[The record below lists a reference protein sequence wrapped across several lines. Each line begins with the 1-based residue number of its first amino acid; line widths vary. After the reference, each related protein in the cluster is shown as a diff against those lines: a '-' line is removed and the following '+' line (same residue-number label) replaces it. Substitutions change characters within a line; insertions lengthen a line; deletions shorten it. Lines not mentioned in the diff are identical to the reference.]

1 MIDVDIVQRFK
12 VGGLFILQMYKVMT
26 GTLLALFVPQKC
38 GDHICTI
45 QENIDDSDRFHEM
58 VLTWNIL
65 TSVLFIGYYLLELR
79 REEWSIKFLDIDND
93 KPDNSLKEVIVK
105 YKDLDQKMD
114 RINKYYYNVVRV
126 TIFFY
131 VINNL
136 LSIRLLKDK
145 YYSSTTLSCFFSF
158 SLLVGMK
165 LYNSYTVAK
174 NSVLYDKMTSAY
186 MTEFV
191 SYNVIDSDYLQ
202 KIEKEDNISTKDK
215 VSRM

>member
-1 MIDVDIVQRFK
+1 MLDVDIVQRFK
-12 VGGLFILQMYKVMT
+12 VGGLFLLQIYKVTT
-26 GTLLALFVPQKC
+26 GTLLTLFVPQKC
-38 GDHICTI
+38 GDSICTI
-45 QENIDDSDRFHEM
+45 EENLNDNDDFHM
-58 VLTWNIL
+58 KVLSWNIL
-65 TSVLFIGYYLLELR
+65 TSVLFLGYYILELR
-79 REEWSIKFLDIDND
+79 REEWSIKYLDIDND
-93 KPDNSLKEVIVK
+93 KSDNSLKEVIIK
-105 YKDLDQKMD
+105 YKDLDEKMD

-145 YYSSTTLSCFFSF
+145 YYSSTTFSCFFSF

-165 LYNSYTVAK
+165 LFNSYYVAK

-191 SYNVIDSDYLQ
+191 SYNVIDRDYLQ
-202 KIEKEDNISTKDK
+202 KIGEK
-215 VSRM
+215 V

>member
-45 QENIDDSDRFHEM
+45 QENIDDSDRFHEI
-58 VLTWNIL
+58 VLSWNVL
-65 TSVLFIGYYLLELR
+65 TSVLFIGYFLLELR
-79 REEWSIKFLDIDND
+79 REEWSIKYLDIDND
-93 KPDNSLKEVIVK
+93 KPDNSLKEVIIK
-105 YKDLDQKMD
+105 YKDLDEKMD
-114 RINKYYYNVVRV
+114 RINKYYYNIVRV

-131 VINNL
+131 SVNNL

-202 KIEKEDNISTKDK
+202 KIDDKVSKDK

>member
-45 QENIDDSDRFHEM
+45 QENIDDNDRFHEM
-58 VLTWNIL
+58 VLSWNIL

-79 REEWSIKFLDIDND
+79 REEWSIKYLDIDND
-93 KPDNSLKEVIVK
+93 KPDNSLKEVIIK
-105 YKDLDQKMD
+105 YKDLDVKMD
-114 RINKYYYNVVRV
+114 RMNKYYYNVVRV

-131 VINNL
+131 IINNL

-158 SLLVGMK
+158 SLLVGIK

-202 KIEKEDNISTKDK
+202 KIENNLTKKDK